1 MKRRSVTVLSI
12 PGTASRW
19 CDGVSRREFLQIGA
33 LGTAGLALPELFRA
47 RAMSADPPARGV
59 GRAKSCI
66 LLFMGGGPPQMDT
79 FDLKPDAP
87 AEVRGEFPPTAT
99 SVPGTQISSL
109 LPALAQQAQRYA
121 IIRTVSDEYTGGA
134 HGQSVYLALT
144 GHKNPRVNGDDIRP
158 AADDYP
164 CMGSALARIRP
175 AQALPPHVWLLDMHR
190 RTFAGEGCGFLGQR
204 YDPFRILQDPNRA
217 DFSVQSL
224 TPPREVPLDRLAGR
238 RGLLDQ
244 VRRQGDHVLDRR
256 AMDAH
261 QERAFN
267 MILAPTTKKAFD
279 LNAEPAG
286 VRERYGRHK
295 FGQGVLLARRLM
307 EHGVPLVT
315 VYWNG
320 EEVPGGWD
328 LHYKNKERLPPLAAP
343 LDRAFSALLDD
354 LSARGLLE
362 ETLVVWMGEFGRA
375 PLIEREGG
383 RGHWARC
390 YSVVLAGAGINAG
403 MVHGRSDRR
412 AAFPIDGAVSPQDL
426 VTTIYHC
433 LGIAAD
439 TELRDGL
446 GRPYRL
452 CQGKVIESVLA

>member
-1 MKRRSVTVLSI
+1 MLSI
-12 PGTASRW
+12 PGATSRW
-19 CDGVSRREFLQIGA
+19 CDGVSRREFLQIGG
-33 LGTAGLALPELFRA
+33 LGGVGLALPDLLQARA
-47 RAMSADPPARGV
+47 RGSTPPAHGA
-59 GRAKSCI
+59 GRARSCV

-87 AEVRGEFPPTAT
+87 VEVRGQFQPTAT
-99 SVPGTQISSL
+99 SVVGTRISSL
-109 LPALAQQAQRYA
+109 LPALAKQAHRYA

-158 AADDYP
+158 ASDDYP
-164 CMGSALARIRP
+164 CMGSAVARLRG
-175 AQALPPHVWLLDMHR
+175 ARQALPGHVWLLDMHR
-190 RTFAGEGCGFLGQR
+190 RTFAGEGGGFLGHAC
-204 YDPFRILQDPNRA
+204 DPFRILQDPNRP
-217 DFSVQSL
+217 DFRVQAL
-224 TPPREVPLDRLAGR
+224 TPPRDVPLDRLAGR

-244 VRRQGDHVLDRR
+244 VRRHGEGVLGRR
-256 AMDAH
+256 TMDAH

-267 MILAPTTKKAFD
+267 MILAPSTRTAFD

-295 FGQGVLLARRLM
+295 FGQGVLLARRLV
-307 EHGVPLVT
+307 ERGVPLVT
-315 VYWNG
+315 VFWNG

-328 LHYKNKERLPPLAAP
+328 LHYKNRERLPPLAAP

-354 LSARGLLE
+354 LSLRGLLD

-383 RGHWARC
+383 RGHWGRC
-390 YSVVLAGAGINAG
+390 YSVVLAGGGVKAGV
-403 MVHGRSDRR
+403 VHGRSDRR
-412 AAFPIDGAVSPQDL
+412 AAYPIDGAVSPQDV

-439 TELRDGL
+439 TELTDGL
-446 GRPYRL
+446 GRPLRL
-452 CQGKVIESVLA
+452 CQGKVIGDVLA

>member
-1 MKRRSVTVLSI
+1 MIAI
-12 PGTASRW
+12 PGAVNRW
-19 CDGVSRREFLQIGA
+19 CDGVSRREFLQVGGFGA
-33 LGTAGLALPELFRA
+33 AGLALSDLFRA
-47 RAMSADPPARGV
+47 RAHASLPSPRGA
-59 GRAKSCI
+59 GRGKACI

-87 AEVRGEFPPTAT
+87 AEVRGEFPPIAT
-99 SVPGTQISSL
+99 SVPGTHISSL
-109 LPALAQQAQRYA
+109 LPALAQQAHRYA

-144 GHKNPRVNGDDIRP
+144 GHKNLRVNGDDIRP

-164 CMGSALARIRP
+164 NIGAAVARVRGNG
-175 AQALPPHVWLLDMHR
+175 QALPPHVWLLDMHR
-190 RTFAGEGCGFLGQR
+190 RSFAGEGGGFLGQPC
-204 YDPFRILQDPNRA
+204 DPFRILQDPNRP
-217 DFSVQSL
+217 DFRVQAI
-224 TPPREVPLDRLAGR
+224 TPPREVPLDRLSER

-244 VRRQGDHVLDRR
+244 IQRHADRLPGRRM
-256 AMDAH
+256 MDTH

-267 MILAPTTKKAFD
+267 MILSPQTRMAFE
-279 LNAEPAG
+279 LNAEPTQ

-295 FGQGVLLARRLM
+295 FGQGVLLARRLV
-307 EHGVPLVT
+307 EQGVPLVT

-328 LHYKNKERLPPLAAP
+328 LHYRNAERLPPLAGP

-354 LSARGLLE
+354 LNARGMLD

-383 RGHWARC
+383 RGHWGRC
-390 YSVVLAGAGINAG
+390 YSVVRAGAGIRPG
-403 MVHGRSDRR
+403 IVHGRSDRR
-412 AAFPIDGAVSPQDL
+412 AAYPIDGAVSPQDL

-433 LGIAAD
+433 LGIGRHMELAD
-439 TELRDGL
+439 AL

-452 CQGKVIESVLA
+452 CQGEPIQAVLT

>member
-1 MKRRSVTVLSI
+1 
-12 PGTASRW
+12 
-19 CDGVSRREFLQIGA
+19 
-33 LGTAGLALPELFRA
+33 
-47 RAMSADPPARGV
+47 
-59 GRAKSCI
+59 
-66 LLFMGGGPPQMDT
+66 MDT

-109 LPALAQQAQRYA
+109 LPALAERAHRYA

-164 CMGSALARIRP
+164 CVGSAVARLRG
-175 AQALPPHVWLLDMHR
+175 AGNALPGHVWLLDMHR
-190 RTFAGEGCGFLGQR
+190 RTFAGEGGGFLGQAH
-204 YDPFRILQDPNRA
+204 DPFRILQDPNRP
-217 DFSVQSL
+217 DFRIQGLAPAQDVSL
-224 TPPREVPLDRLAGR
+224 ERLGGR
-238 RGLLDQ
+238 RGLLDRL
-244 VRRQGDHVLDRR
+244 RREGDAALGAKPLD
-256 AMDAH
+256 AY

-267 MILAPTTKKAFD
+267 MILAPRTQAAFD
-279 LNAEPAG
+279 LKAEPAA
-286 VRERYGRHK
+286 VRDAYGRHK
-295 FGQGVLLARRLM
+295 FGQGVLLARRLV
-307 EHGVPLVT
+307 ERGVPLVT

-328 LHYKNKERLPPLAAP
+328 LHYKNRERLPPLAGP

-354 LSARGLLE
+354 LAARGLLD

-383 RGHWARC
+383 RGHWGRC
-390 YSVVLAGAGINAG
+390 YSVVLAGAGVNAG

-412 AAFPIDGAVSPQDL
+412 AAYPLDGAVSPQDV

-439 TELRDGL
+439 AELTDAL

-452 CQGKVIESVLA
+452 CQGEVIQNVLA

>member
-1 MKRRSVTVLSI
+1 MLTI
-12 PGTASRW
+12 PGLLNRW
-19 CDGVSRREFLQIGA
+19 CDGVSRRDFLQIGG
-33 LGTAGLALPELFRA
+33 LGAVGLALPDLFRVQA
-47 RAMSADPPARGV
+47 QGSLPLARGG
-59 GRAKSCI
+59 GRAKACI

-87 AEVRGEFPPTAT
+87 AEVRGQFPPIAS

-109 LPALAQQAQRYA
+109 LPALAQQAHRYT
-121 IIRTVSDEYTGGA
+121 IIRSVSDEYTGGA

-158 AADDYP
+158 ASDDYP
-164 CMGSALARIRP
+164 CMGSAVARLRG
-175 AQALPPHVWLLDMHR
+175 AGQTLPPHVWLLDMHR
-190 RTFAGEGCGFLGQR
+190 RSFAGEGGGFLGQTC
-204 YDPFRILQDPNRA
+204 DPFRILQDPNRP
-217 DFSVQSL
+217 DFRVQAL
-224 TPPREVPLDRLAGR
+224 TPPREMPLDRLAGR

-244 VRRQGDHVLDRR
+244 LQRHGDSVLGCGTL
-256 AMDAH
+256 DAH

-267 MILAPTTKKAFD
+267 MILAPTTRTAFD
-279 LNAEPAG
+279 LNREPAK

-295 FGQGVLLARRLM
+295 FGQGVLLARRLV
-307 EHGVPLVT
+307 EQGVPLVT

-320 EEVPGGWD
+320 EDVPGGWD
-328 LHYKNKERLPPLAAP
+328 LHYKNRERLPPLAAP

-354 LSARGLLE
+354 LFTRGLLD

-383 RGHWARC
+383 RGHWGRC
-390 YSVVLAGAGINAG
+390 YSVVLAGGGINAG

-412 AAFPIDGAVSPQDL
+412 AAYPIDGAVSPQDV

-439 TELRDGL
+439 TELTDAL
-446 GRPYRL
+446 GRPLQL
-452 CQGKVIESVLA
+452 CQGRVIQNVVA

>member
-1 MKRRSVTVLSI
+1 MLTI
-12 PGTASRW
+12 PGSPNRW
-19 CDGVSRREFLQIGA
+19 CDGVSRRDFLQIGG
-33 LGTAGLALPELFRA
+33 LGAAGLALPDLFRA
-47 RAMSADPPARGV
+47 QAQASAPPALSA
-59 GRAKSCI
+59 GRAKACI

-87 AEVRGEFPPTAT
+87 SEVRGEFPPCST
-99 SVPGTQISSL
+99 SVPGTRISSL
-109 LPALAQQAQRYA
+109 LPALAQQAHRYA

-144 GHKNPRVNGDDIRP
+144 GHKNPRVSGDDIRP

-164 CMGSALARIRP
+164 CMGSAVARLRG
-175 AQALPPHVWLLDMHR
+175 AGQALPPHVWLLDMHR
-190 RTFAGEGCGFLGQR
+190 RTFAGEGGGFLGQT
-204 YDPFRILQDPNRA
+204 YDPFRILQDPNRP
-217 DFSVQSL
+217 DFSVQAL
-224 TPPREVPLDRLAGR
+224 TPPREVPLERIAGR

-244 VRRQGDHVLDRR
+244 VRRHGDGVLGRR
-256 AMDAH
+256 TMDAH

-267 MILAPTTKKAFD
+267 LLLAPRARTAFD
-279 LNAEPAG
+279 LHAEPAA
-286 VRERYGRHK
+286 VRDRYGRHK
-295 FGQGVLLARRLM
+295 FGQGVLLARRLV
-307 EHGVPLVT
+307 ERGVPLVT
-315 VYWNG
+315 VFWNG

-328 LHYKNKERLPPLAAP
+328 LHYKNRERLPPLAAP

-354 LSARGLLE
+354 LSARGLLD

-390 YSVVLAGAGINAG
+390 YSVVLAGAGVNAG

-412 AAFPIDGAVSPQDL
+412 AAYPIEGAVTPQDL
-426 VTTIYHC
+426 VTTVYHC

-439 TELRDGL
+439 AELTDGL
-446 GRPYRL
+446 GRPLRL
-452 CQGKVIESVLA
+452 CQGKVIQAVLA

>member
-1 MKRRSVTVLSI
+1 
-12 PGTASRW
+12 
-19 CDGVSRREFLQIGA
+19 
-33 LGTAGLALPELFRA
+33 
-47 RAMSADPPARGV
+47 
-59 GRAKSCI
+59 
-66 LLFMGGGPPQMDT
+66 MDT

-87 AEVRGEFPPTAT
+87 VEVRGEFPPIAT

-109 LPALAQQAQRYA
+109 LPALAQQAHRYS
-121 IIRTVSDEYTGGA
+121 IIRTVSDDYNGGA

-144 GHKNPRVNGDDIRP
+144 GHKNPRVSGDDIRP
-158 AADDYP
+158 ASDDYP
-164 CMGSALARIRP
+164 CMGSAVARLRGNSN
-175 AQALPPHVWLLDMHR
+175 ALPPHVWLLDMHR
-190 RTFAGEGCGFLGQR
+190 RTFAGEGGGFLGQAC
-204 YDPFRILQDPNRA
+204 DPFRILQDLNRP
-217 DFSVQSL
+217 DFRVQAL
-224 TPPREVPLDRLAGR
+224 TPPREVPLDRLADR

-244 VRRQGDHVLDRR
+244 IRRQTDNAVGRHP
-256 AMDAH
+256 MDAH

-267 MILAPTTKKAFD
+267 MILAPSTRTAFD
-279 LNAEPAG
+279 LDAEPAKL
-286 VRERYGRHK
+286 RDRYGRHK
-295 FGQGVLLARRLM
+295 FGQGCLLARRLI
-307 EHGVPLVT
+307 EQNVPLVT

-328 LHYKNKERLPPLAAP
+328 LHYKNKERLPPLAGP

-354 LSARGLLE
+354 LTLRGLLD

-412 AAFPIDGAVSPQDL
+412 AAYPLEGAVTPQDV

-433 LGIAAD
+433 LGIGLD
-439 TELRDGL
+439 TELTDAF

-452 CQGKVIESVLA
+452 CQGSVIQSVLA

>member
-1 MKRRSVTVLSI
+1 
-12 PGTASRW
+12 
-19 CDGVSRREFLQIGA
+19 
-33 LGTAGLALPELFRA
+33 LPDLFRA
-47 RAMSADPPARGV
+47 RASSSTPSERGA
-59 GRAKSCI
+59 GRARACI

-87 AEVRGEFPPTAT
+87 LEVRGQFPPIAT
-99 SVPGTQISSL
+99 SVSGTRISSL
-109 LPALAQQAQRYA
+109 LPALAKQAHRYT

-158 AADDYP
+158 ALDDYP
-164 CMGSALARIRP
+164 CMGSAVARLRGTP
-175 AQALPPHVWLLDMHR
+175 QALPPHVWLLDMHR
-190 RTFAGEGCGFLGQR
+190 RAFAGEGGGFLGHTC
-204 YDPFRILQDPNRA
+204 DPFRILQDPNRP
-217 DFSVQSL
+217 DFRVL
-224 TPPREVPLDRLAGR
+224 GIAPTREVSLDRLAGR
-238 RGLLDQ
+238 RGLLEQIQRHSDS
-244 VRRQGDHVLDRR
+244 LPDRR
-256 AMDAH
+256 TVDSL

-267 MILAPTTKKAFD
+267 MLLAPATRAAFD
-279 LNAEPAG
+279 LNVEPVK

-295 FGQGVLLARRLM
+295 FGQGVLLARRLV
-307 EHGVPLVT
+307 ERGVPLVT
-315 VYWNG
+315 VFWNG
-320 EEVPGGWD
+320 DEVPGGWD
-328 LHYKNKERLPPLAAP
+328 LHYRNRERLPPLAAP

-354 LSARGLLE
+354 LSTRGLLD

-383 RGHWARC
+383 RGHWGRC
-390 YSVVLAGAGINAG
+390 YSVVLAGGGINAG

-412 AAFPIDGAVSPQDL
+412 AAYPIDGAVSPQDV

-439 TELRDGL
+439 TELTDVL

-452 CQGKVIESVLA
+452 CQGKVIQSVLA